1 MLSEELLFIG
11 KNANMK
17 IGVAGSVGRDHL
29 MTFPGKFTDSLVA
42 DSLEKVSL
50 SFLVDGLDV
59 RRGGCAANI
68 AFGLGVLGLN
78 PILISAVGK
87 DWQDYEAWLT
97 RHGVDTSHVL
107 VSQTLVTA
115 LYMVTTDTELNQIA
129 SFFPGAMSEA
139 RNIELQPIMDKVGK
153 LDLLVISPDDPQ
165 AMLNHSEIAR
175 EQGIPFVADPSQ
187 QMARMDGPEIRRL
200 ISGAAY
206 LFLNEYELALAIQK
220 TGWTDSEILEQVGVR
235 VVTLGSLGAKV
246 EKVGQASIAVGIAK
260 EKAKVDPT
268 GVGDAF
274 RSGFIAGLA
283 WGLSHERCA
292 QLGSML
298 ATYVIETKGTQEY
311 HFTRPEFL
319 ARFALGFGDSAA
331 ADVAEHM
338 VHFGFNS

>member
-1 MLSEELLFIG
+1 
-11 KNANMK
+11 MK

-42 DSLEKVSL
+42 GSLEKVSL

-68 AFGLGVLGLN
+68 AFGMGVLGLN

-87 DWQDYEAWLT
+87 DWEDYEAWLA

-107 VSQTLVTA
+107 VSESLYTA

-139 RNIELQPIMDKVGK
+139 RNIELQPIMDKAGK

-165 AMLNHSEIAR
+165 AMLNHSDTAR
-175 EQGIPFVADPSQ
+175 AQGIAFAADPSQ
-187 QMARMDGPEIRRL
+187 QMARMDGPEIKRL
-200 ISGAAY
+200 ISGAKY
-206 LFLNEYELALAIQK
+206 LFMNEYELALAMQK
-220 TGWTDSEILEQVGVR
+220 TGWSDEEMLNEVEVR
-235 VVTLGSLGAKV
+235 IVTLGSLGAKV
-246 EKVGQASIAVGIAK
+246 ERAGHEEVRVGIAQ
-260 EKAKVDPT
+260 ERAKMDPT
-268 GVGDAF
+268 GVGDSF

-283 WGLSHERCA
+283 SGLNYERCA

-311 HFTRPEFL
+311 HFSREEFID
-319 ARFALGFGDSAA
+319 RFALAYGASAA
-331 ADVAEHM
+331 GDIATHLGK
-338 VHFGFNS
+338 FGF